1 MKNIFKKFFD
11 RKKIV
16 NQKYL
21 EFEKLKNQSEVK
33 NVFDAISNFS
43 SDSEIRYVGG
53 CIRKILNNEKVDDID
68 LSTNI
73 RPEETILALKKNQ
86 INFFETGIKHGTIT
100 AVINQIKF
108 EITSLRKDINTD
120 GRHAEVEFSKNW
132 KEDAIRRDFTFN
144 SIYADLDGNLFDPFN
159 GIDDL
164 KNGNVKFIGDA
175 NLRIKED
182 YLRILRYIRF
192 FLNYSN
198 NDHDQNIKKIIK
210 KNIVGIKKLSNER
223 LLDELK
229 KITLSNGFLKISK
242 DNFSLEILLLVFPEL
257 INIKIFENL
266 NNYAQNNIS
275 RQDFIFLLS
284 LMIVDNTNNV
294 DYFLYKFNVSNEAK
308 KRINFIKNFISQN
321 YNKKYFSENNLW
333 KIFYIHGKQHL
344 LDIINFKL
352 YTSKN
357 LDKKLVKLKDL
368 FISKS
373 KPEFPIKA
381 QSLIEE
387 FNLKE
392 GIELGRKLKEIEN
405 LWIEN
410 NFNISKK
417 QIEKIARN

>member
-210 KNIVGIKKLSNER
+210 QNIVGIKKLSNER

-321 YNKKYFSENNLW
+321 YDKKYFSENNLW

>member
-132 KEDAIRRDFTFN
+132 KEDAVRRDFTFN

-210 KNIVGIKKLSNER
+210 QNIVGIKKLSNER

-229 KITLSNGFLKISK
+229 KITLSNGFLKLSK

-294 DYFLYKFNVSNEAK
+294 DYFFYKFNVSNEAK

-333 KIFYIHGKQHL
+333 KIFYLHGKQHL

>member
-11 RKKIV
+11 KKKIV

-229 KITLSNGFLKISK
+229 KITLSNGFLKLSK

-321 YNKKYFSENNLW
+321 YDKKYFSENNLW

-387 FNLKE
+387 FNLEE

-405 LWIEN
+405 LWIQN

>member
-1 MKNIFKKFFD
+1 MKNIFKKFFEK
-11 RKKIV
+11 KKIV

-210 KNIVGIKKLSNER
+210 QNIVGIKKLSNER

-229 KITLSNGFLKISK
+229 KITLSNGFLKLSK

-294 DYFLYKFNVSNEAK
+294 DYFFYKFNVSNEAK

-333 KIFYIHGKQHL
+333 KIFYLHGKQHL

>member
-132 KEDAIRRDFTFN
+132 KEDAVRRDFTFN

-210 KNIVGIKKLSNER
+210 QNIVGIKKLSNER

-229 KITLSNGFLKISK
+229 KITLSNGFLKLSK

-321 YNKKYFSENNLW
+321 YDKKYFSENNLW

>member
-1 MKNIFKKFFD
+1 MKNIFKKFFEK
-11 RKKIV
+11 KKIV

-132 KEDAIRRDFTFN
+132 KEDAFRRDFTFN
-144 SIYADLDGNLFDPFN
+144 SIYADLDGNIFDPFN

-210 KNIVGIKKLSNER
+210 QNIVGIKKLSNER

-229 KITLSNGFLKISK
+229 KITLSNGFLKLSK

-294 DYFLYKFNVSNEAK
+294 DYFFYKFNVSNEAK

-321 YNKKYFSENNLW
+321 YDKKYFSENNLW
-333 KIFYIHGKQHL
+333 KIFYLHGKQHL

>member
-1 MKNIFKKFFD
+1 MKNILKKFFVK
-11 RKKIV
+11 KKIT
-16 NQKYL
+16 NQNHL
-21 EFEKLKNQSEVK
+21 EFEKLKNQPEVK
-33 NVFDAISNFS
+33 KVFDAISNFS
-43 SDSEIRYVGG
+43 TDSEIRYVGG

-100 AVINQIKF
+100 AIINQRKF

-132 KEDAIRRDFTFN
+132 KEDALRRDFTFN

-159 GIDDL
+159 GVDDL
-164 KNGNVKFIGDA
+164 KNGNIKFIGDA

-198 NDHDQNIKKIIK
+198 NDHEQNIKKIIK
-210 KNIVGIKKLSNER
+210 QNIVGIKNLSNER

-229 KITLSNGFLKISK
+229 KIILSEGFLKLSK
-242 DNFSLEILLLVFPEL
+242 DDFSLEILLLVFPQL
-257 INIKIFENL
+257 INIKIFKNL
-266 NNYAQNNIS
+266 NNYAQNNIF

-284 LMIVDNTNNV
+284 LMIVDNSNNV
-294 DYFLYKFNVSNEAK
+294 DYFFYKFNISNEAK

-321 YNKKYFSENNLW
+321 NDKKYFSENNLW
-333 KIFYIHGKQHL
+333 KIFYFHGKQHL
-344 LDIINFKL
+344 LDVINFKL

-357 LDKKLVKLKDL
+357 LDKKLIKLIEM
-368 FISKS
+368 FITKS

-381 QSLIEE
+381 QNLIEE

-405 LWIEN
+405 IWIEN